1 MPNTSP
7 ASDLYTFAT
16 SGYDLVRKAMRK
28 LRVLGVDQEPTAR
41 ELADGLAD
49 LNLLRDSMNG
59 DGMLIYARIAESFTL
74 SASDGEYTIGPGGD
88 MDTARPVR
96 ILEGE
101 AFINDGSIQ
110 FPLAVMEQA
119 DWAAIPN
126 TAIDGL
132 PRSIYYEPAHPLG
145 VVRFYPRPQVA
156 DSFVLYQR
164 TLLAQ
169 IVNGNA
175 AFSLPP
181 VYADAL
187 LYNLAIRM
195 SDDYGKEPSSSIIAH
210 ASLAIAKIKKM
221 NQRTPTLAN
230 DTPQSRGSGYD
241 IQTGRSQ

>member
-1 MPNTSP
+1 MPILTP
-7 ASDLYTFAT
+7 ATERYTFAT

-28 LRVLGVDQEPTAR
+28 LRVLGVDQEATAR

-59 DGMLIYARIAESFTL
+59 DGMLIYARVAETFTL
-74 SASDGEYTIGPGGD
+74 TASDGEYSIGPGGD

-96 ILEGE
+96 IFEGE
-101 AFINDGSIQ
+101 AFINDGTTQ
-110 FPLAVMEQA
+110 FPLAVMEQPE
-119 DWAAIPN
+119 WAAIPN
-126 TAIDGL
+126 PAIDGF
-132 PRSIYYEPAHPLG
+132 PRAIYYEPAHPLG
-145 VVRFYPRPQVA
+145 VVRFYPRPQDA
-156 DSFVLYQR
+156 DDFVLYQR

-195 SDDYGKEPSSSIIAH
+195 SDDYGKEPSSSIVAH

-221 NQRTPTLAN
+221 NQRTPAFAN
-230 DTPQSRGSGYD
+230 DAPQSCGSGYD
-241 IQTGRSQ
+241 IQTGRSR